1 MPERSCPSC
10 HEPVAAHQTLCPS
23 CRTPVPSEAGPVA
36 ADSSA
41 FTFTAPPPRQA
52 RPSDSAPD
60 PAAPDATDSPA
71 PDLAAPGAVA
81 SDAPAWDAAAPD
93 STVSPAPDP
102 AAPGPVASDAPAWD
116 AGAAPAEA
124 PAWEP
129 GPAAAASDATTAFGP
144 APAEVAAWE
153 AAAAPAPVWEAS
165 PGEQWSAPSDPGT
178 EGPFVAAPEPTASVG
193 ETTTAYGGAGVWQP
207 APGADVTWAAAPT
220 TTTAPTSAR
229 PVRTS
234 AGTLGTPGAAVLDER
249 GNLPGGVAG
258 LVAAALVTVGVFLPW
273 IGVEGQD
280 VSGWSASGDAKVL
293 LGVAGIATVIAA
305 LLIGGA
311 RSLVLRLAMVGL
323 GIVALGLGA
332 FEVSSAGGIDEFDVS
347 LGTGLFIVLAGGVAL
362 AVSGVLTRHKRFR

>member
-1 MPERSCPSC
+1 MPERHCPSC

-52 RPSDSAPD
+52 RPADAGGPAPEPEAPDAPQWEAGPSAPEPD
-60 PAAPDATDSPA
+60 ATTAFGPAPAEAPAPDATGSPA
-71 PDLAAPGAVA
+71 SDSAAPE
-81 SDAPAWDAAAPD
+81 
-93 STVSPAPDP
+93 PAP
-102 AAPGPVASDAPAWD
+102 PGWD
-116 AGAAPAEA
+116 AGGAPAEA
-124 PAWEP
+124 PAWEV
-129 GPAAAASDATTAFGP
+129 GPAAGAHDATTAFGP

-165 PGEQWSAPSDPGT
+165 PGQQWSAPSDPGT
-178 EGPFVAAPEPTASVG
+178 EGPFAPAPEPTTGAGVG
-193 ETTTAYGGAGVWQP
+193 DPTTAYGGAGVWQP
-207 APGADVTWAAAPT
+207 TPGADVTWAAAPT
-220 TTTAPTSAR
+220 SAP

-293 LGVAGIATVIAA
+293 LGIAGMATVIAA

-311 RSLVLRLAMVGL
+311 RSLVLRLGLVGL

-332 FEVSSAGGIDEFDVS
+332 YEVTSANGIDEFDVS
-347 LGTGLFIVLAGGVAL
+347 LGTGLFLVLAGGVAL
-362 AVSGVLTRHKRFR
+362 TVSGALTRHKRFR